1 MLIILVGL
9 PSVGKSTFSKIL
21 SKKLAEKGIDNIILG
36 TDLIRESFPVWN
48 EKYED
53 FIKDSTYYLI
63 DQALKKYVVI
73 VDDTNYYNSKRRD
86 LINLAKDDSHFMI
99 YLHAPLEV
107 LIKRNIERGQKIP
120 NEVITNMFNKFDL
133 PGSKYKWDKPDITI
147 DTTKKID
154 YDGIVDRIIQEIKEG
169 KKERKHEKYNDKE
182 KDKEKENEKDLIN
195 NVDRITRNIV
205 GNFIKNNN
213 TLDNKQIK
221 KVLELRKTFL
231 KEFKHKLKDGE
242 SRTNTDN
249 IENEFKDFLKNNL
262 K

>member
-48 EKYED
+48 EKYEE

-63 DQALKKYVVI
+63 DQALKKYTII

-86 LINLAKDDSHFMI
+86 LINLAKDYPYFMI
-99 YLHAPLEV
+99 YLHAPLDT
-107 LIKRNIERGQKIP
+107 LLKRNIERGQKIP
-120 NEVITNMFNKFDL
+120 NEVIINMFNKFDP

-147 DTTKKID
+147 DTTKEID
-154 YDGIVDRIIQEIKEG
+154 YDGIVDKIIHIIKEG
-169 KKERKHEKYNDKE
+169 KNRERKHEKYSDKE
-182 KDKEKENEKDLIN
+182 KYKEKENEKNIIN
-195 NVDRITRNIV
+195 DVDRMTRSIV
-205 GNFIKNNN
+205 GNFIKNNK
-213 TLDNKQIK
+213 LDNKQIK

-231 KEFKHKLKDGE
+231 KEFKNKLKNIETVDK
-242 SRTNTDN
+242 N
-249 IENEFKDFLKNNL
+249 IENEFKEFLKNNL